1 MLHSPCAIPGSGATF
16 FAEKASEPSFVYEH
30 FLLMLIVDI
39 E

>member
-1 MLHSPCAIPGSGATF
+1 MLHSPLAIPGSGATF
-16 FAEKASEPSFVYEH
+16 FAEKASEPFVSEE